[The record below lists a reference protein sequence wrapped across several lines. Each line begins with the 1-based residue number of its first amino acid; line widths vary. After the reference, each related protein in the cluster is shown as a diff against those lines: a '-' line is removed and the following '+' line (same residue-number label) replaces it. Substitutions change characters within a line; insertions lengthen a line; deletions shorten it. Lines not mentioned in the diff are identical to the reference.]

1 MSCRLT
7 ELGSLVRLGLLT
19 FVGEPSVTEAR
30 RSRGVA
36 PGGCGVS
43 LLSNCAQF
51 GSYLRRS
58 KFLGS
63 WSADVEIANAI
74 SKPGV
79 ICRPFSFRRPSV
91 E

>member
-1 MSCRLT
+1 MSCRLR
-7 ELGSLVRLGLLT
+7 SLVRLGLLT
-19 FVGEPSVTEAR
+19 CVGEPSVTEAR
-30 RSRGVA
+30 AIRDVP
-36 PGGCGVS
+36 PGGGRGVS

-51 GSYLRRS
+51 CSHLRRS